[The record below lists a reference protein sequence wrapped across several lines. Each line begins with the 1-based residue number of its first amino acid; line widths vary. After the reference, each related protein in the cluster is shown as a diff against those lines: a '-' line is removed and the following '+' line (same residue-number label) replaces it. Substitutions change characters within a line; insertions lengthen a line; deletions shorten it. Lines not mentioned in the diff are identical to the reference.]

1 MKQYIYEIKTEL
13 NIIIR
18 TDEFSEISC
27 IPINPGNSDYQA
39 YLEYLITEGSN

>member
-18 TDEFSEISC
+18 TDENGEVAC
-27 IPINPGNSDYQA
+27 IPINLSNSDYQA
-39 YLEYLITEGSN
+39 YLKYQTTEGSN